1 MNATPRTKFL
11 PIRIPK
17 TTQTAIIFLLPIVA
31 LLAVACGSSNSAS
44 DSEIIYSSVVDGSH
58 DVFKVSGEDLG
69 VSRLTGSAGTNT
81 NPSWAPDKSQ
91 IAFLSDRNG
100 PNALWVMDWAGE
112 SKRQISSPGT
122 EIAAF
127 EWAPDSVTVAV
138 EIVED
143 STHWIAIINT
153 ESGDVDPLTMQ
164 SEDVRLGGWSPDGEW
179 VLYSMASTDSGI
191 RRRNPNGVD
200 EITVTTGS
208 DTEPSWSRDGRWI
221 LFLRQEEGRSNIVV
235 VDKDGNFEKL
245 LLTPDFDASEPS
257 WSPDSKH
264 VAFVSGTGDEAEIY
278 VIERDGKNL
287 KQLTSN
293 RVLDTSPTWSK
304 NGSSIIF
311 LSAVDGTADVYSMNS
326 NGEQQKRMTSTSDAI
341 LFADW

>member
-1 MNATPRTKFL
+1 MAVPL
-11 PIRIPK
+11 V
-17 TTQTAIIFLLPIVA
+17 LLFVG
-31 LLAVACGSSNSAS
+31 LLAVACGDSDSAP
-44 DSEIIYSSVVDGSH
+44 DSEIIYSSVVEGSY
-58 DVFKVSGEDLG
+58 DVFKALG
-69 VSRLTGSAGTNT
+69 DELGATRLTSSTGTNT
-81 NPSWAPDKSQ
+81 DPSWSPDKSQ
-91 IAFLSDRNG
+91 IGFLSDRNG
-100 PNALWVMDWAGE
+100 LSAFWVMDWEGE
-112 SKRQISSPGT
+112 NKRQISSPGI

-138 EIVED
+138 EIVEGE
-143 STHWIAIINT
+143 THRIAIINI
-153 ESGDVDPLTMQ
+153 ESGEIDPLTMQ
-164 SEDVRLGGWSPDGEW
+164 VEDVRLGGWSPNGEW
-179 VLYSMASTDSGI
+179 VLYSMASSDSGI

-208 DTEPSWSRDGRWI
+208 DTEPSWSRDGRRI

-235 VDKDGNFEKL
+235 VDKDGSSEKL
-245 LLTPDFDASEPS
+245 LLTPDFDASTPS

-264 VAFVSGTGDEAEIY
+264 IAFVSGTGDEAEIY
-278 VIERDGKNL
+278 AIERDGKNL

-293 RVLDTSPTWSK
+293 RVLDNSPIWSK